1 MSKLIVKNN
10 QNIEAKDHAIYFDYL
25 FGKNGVM
32 NRGNR
37 LDMTVQSSN
46 LVKLKDGIVVVQG
59 RPFLIYPNEVVD
71 VPIESGTQN
80 MKRNDLI
87 VAEFSKTSDADIF
100 SFKAIKGT
108 PSASNPV
115 DPQLTQQDT
124 LSSGTVFQLP
134 LFRIRLN
141 GINVESTDDLRIFI
155 PSMNDTVKALS
166 YEGGILTV
174 EIPDNI
180 SYKTM
185 NELDDEND
193 KETLEEP
200 PLTTLEEPPIMTLD
214 EPIIR
219 EKGRRNNGDKNSTS
233 NY

>member
-32 NRGNR
+32 NKGNR

-71 VPIESGTQN
+71 VTIESGTQG

-87 VAEFSKTSDADIF
+87 VAEFKKESSIDSF
-100 SFKAIKGT
+100 SFKALKGT
-108 PSASNPV
+108 PNASNPV

-185 NELDDEND
+185 KELDEND
-193 KETLEEP
+193 KA
-200 PLTTLEEPPIMTLD
+200 TLEEPPIMTLE

-219 EKGRRNNGDKNSTS
+219 KKGTSKNGN
-233 NY
+233 